1 MGILNKIF
9 TAIRG
14 GAREV
19 GESVVD
25 ANSIR
30 IFEQEIHDAENNLRK
45 AKASLTEVMA
55 KETQTK
61 RKISAVKDSISEHE
75 GYAMEAMN
83 KGKEDLALEVAEK
96 IAELENELKEHEE
109 VLTTFT
115 SSVSRLKNQI
125 KAAEKTIAENRRQL
139 QMVKTTESVQKA
151 TLAVNDTVIDSGS
164 SMRSAKES
172 LERIRRRQQDT
183 ADKMEAS
190 QVLADEMSGADLK
203 AKLESEGIGGGNSGA
218 NDVLAR
224 LKAKQ
229 EKK

>member
-45 AKASLTEVMA
+45 AKGSLTEVMA

-61 RKISAVKDSISEHE
+61 RKISSVKESIEEHE
-75 GYAMEAMN
+75 GYALEAMN
-83 KGKEDLALEVAEK
+83 KGKEDLALEVADK
-96 IAELENELKEHEE
+96 IAALESDLNEHTQ
-109 VLTTFT
+109 VLSTFT
-115 SSVSRLKNQI
+115 SSVERLKGQI
-125 KAAEKTIAENRRQL
+125 KSAEKTIAENRRQL

-151 TLAVNDTVIDSGS
+151 TMAVNDTVIDSGS

-190 QVLADEMSGADLK
+190 QQLADEMSGNDLK
-203 AKLESEGIGGGNSGA
+203 QKLESEGIGGGSKGA
-218 NDVLAR
+218 SDVLAR

-229 EKK
+229 SAK

>member
-203 AKLESEGIGGGNSGA
+203 AKLESEGIGSSNGGA

>member
-19 GESVVD
+19 GEAVVD

-61 RKISAVKDSISEHE
+61 RKITSVKSSISEHE

-96 IAELENELKEHEE
+96 IAELENELREHEE
-109 VLTTFT
+109 VLSTFT
-115 SSVSRLKNQI
+115 SSVARLKNQI

-164 SMRSAKES
+164 SMRNAKES

-190 QVLADEMSGADLK
+190 QQLADEMSGADLK
-203 AKLESEGIGGGNSGA
+203 SKLESEGIGGSNSGA
-218 NDVLAR
+218 SDVLAR

-229 EKK
+229 GDK